1 MSYYGTHRIM
11 SDDQPDGA
19 RNVDLLIVLLDLME
33 SERCDLRR
41 LRTVD
46 SENLFIQSNGHDGA

>member
-1 MSYYGTHRIM
+1 M
-11 SDDQPDGA
+11 SDDRPDGA